1 MEKKP
6 SLSRPQRLLKSE
18 KWKPYIRFEKET
30 GRWIA
35 KAIKEDRP
43 GRKKMDKEMEGIMD
57 KMSSK
62 IKILMERDELDI
74 IARIVAYMYHD
85 KKDDYIG
92 IASDLRKEHIYKD
105 LRSIDQWLSIQ
116 YQRLED
122 QDERNKNLNKFDL
135 EIINEQ
141 SEQDKGKHF

>member
-6 SLSRPQRLLKSE
+6 SLFRPQRLLKSE
-18 KWKPYIRFEKET
+18 KWRPYVRFEKET

-35 KAIKEDRP
+35 KAIREERP
-43 GRKKMDKEMEGIMD
+43 GRQEMEGIMD

-85 KKDDYIG
+85 KKDDYTG
-92 IASDLRKEHIYKD
+92 IASDLRKEHIYED
-105 LRSIDQWLSIQ
+105 LRSIDQWLNIQ

-122 QDERNKNLNKFDL
+122 QDERNKNINEFDL

-141 SEQDKGKHF
+141 SK

>member
-6 SLSRPQRLLKSE
+6 LLSKPQRLLKNE

-35 KAIKEDRP
+35 KAVRKERSDNKTME
-43 GRKKMDKEMEGIMD
+43 GTMDKI
-57 KMSSK
+57 SSK
-62 IKILMERDELDI
+62 IKVLMEREELDI
-74 IARIVAYMYHD
+74 IARIIAYMYHD
-85 KKDDYIG
+85 KKDEYTG
-92 IASDLRKEHIYKD
+92 IASDLRKEHIYED
-105 LRSIDQWLSIQ
+105 LRSIDQWLNIQ

-122 QDERNKNLNKFDL
+122 QDEKNRSINEFDM

-141 SEQDKGKHF
+141 SE